1 MFNFILKI
9 LIVSIFLINTVYAKK
24 ITSFNI
30 SGNDRI
36 PDQTIIMFTEKS
48 INDVIDENSL
58 NSILKNLYNTN
69 FFKDVSV
76 KFENNILFIS
86 VNENPII
93 QNISYNGIKSQ
104 KIRKIFEDN
113 ATLRS
118 RDSFDKIILKQD
130 ELRILSSLKDLG
142 YFFSTFEVYVEN
154 LDNNQVNISYEI
166 DLGKRSKIKKISF
179 LGNKIFKERKLRSI
193 IVSEEYKFWKFISG
207 KKYLNENLTKLDTR
221 LLKNFYLNKGYYNAE
236 VQPSYAKLINKNE
249 FELVFNIDAKNIFLF
264 GDLSIKLPSD
274 FEDTNYQS
282 IVKLFSKI
290 KGEKYSINMVNQILE
305 ELENITISQQ
315 YESTSA
321 SVIENID
328 DNIINLTFELS
339 ETERF
344 IIEKINIFGNNV
356 TKETVI
362 RNQFEIDEG
371 DPFNEILQKKTENNI
386 KSLNFFK
393 SVNIDTIDGSVL
405 NSKVLNINLEE
416 KPTGEIS
423 AGAGVGTSGGTISFG
438 VRENNYLGSGV
449 QVNSNITLNDDS
461 IKGLLSVTNPN
472 VNNTDKSFYYRIEAI
487 DLDRLSNFGYKS
499 SKLGFSFGTDFEY
512 FKDFNLGTGVA
523 TYYEDIETDNSASTR
538 QQAQDGNYFDTFLKL
553 DFDLDK
559 RNQKFKTSDG
569 YRGIYS
575 VDLPLISE
583 NNTITNS
590 YNYRFFQELFEENI
604 STASF
609 LIKSANSIT
618 GDNIKL
624 SERLYIPSR
633 RLRGFESGKVG
644 PKDGNDFIGG
654 NFVTA
659 LNLSS
664 TLPNFIENSE
674 NLDFLFF
681 FDAANIWGVDYDSS
695 INDNYKIRSSIGLG
709 IDWFTPIGPLNFS
722 LSQPLTK
729 SSSDTTETFRFNL
742 GTSF

>member
-681 FDAANIWGVDYDSS
+681 FYSANIWGVDYDSS